1 MSHETQSKALSATV
15 EMLPPTLNHMYIQRA
30 DGGKALTREAETF
43 RRLVVYVARSA
54 ARISGWRYPA
64 KARLELE
71 IKLTFP
77 TYRKSDLDN
86 RIKATA
92 DALALALGFNDACID
107 RIIVERAPMVRNRP
121 ICVMTLRILPARTAA
136 TGD

>member
-1 MSHETQSKALSATV
+1 MSHETQIKALSVTV
-15 EMLPPTLNHMYIQRA
+15 EMLPPTVNHQYIQRA
-30 DGGKALTREAETF
+30 DGGRALTREAETF

-54 ARISGWRYPA
+54 ARTSDWRYPA

-86 RIKATA
+86 RVKSCQ

-107 RIIVERAPMVRNRP
+107 RIIVERTPMVRNRP
-121 ICVMTLRILPARTAA
+121 LCTMILRILPARA
-136 TGD
+136 DE